1 MYYSESTGGFYSR
14 EIHGDNMPADVVEI
28 TTEEHAAL
36 LAGQSSGKR
45 IVADPSGRPFLQD
58 PPPMTEEQMREAEI
72 AQDKA
77 YLASTDYIVT
87 KIAEAS
93 ALGQDT
99 PPLLQQYAAELEQR
113 ELARVRIR
121 INEGRA

>member
-1 MYYSESTGGFYSR
+1 MTIYAKWIAADGRFAFSPDNNGG
-14 EIHGDNMPADVVEI
+14 VQI

-36 LAGQSSGKR
+36 LAGQSAGKV
-45 IVADPSGRPFLQD
+45 IAADSSGRPALQD

-87 KIAEAS
+87 KIAEAM

-99 PPLLQQYAAELEQR
+99 APLLDQYASELDQR

-121 INEGRA
+121 INEGGS